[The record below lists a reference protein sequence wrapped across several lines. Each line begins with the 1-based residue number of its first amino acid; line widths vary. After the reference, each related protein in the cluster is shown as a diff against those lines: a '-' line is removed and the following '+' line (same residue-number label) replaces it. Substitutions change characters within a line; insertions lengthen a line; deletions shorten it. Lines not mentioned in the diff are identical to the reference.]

1 MPTRPDIQALLN
13 RFEQDLI
20 LRQFR
25 PATRR
30 NYLLFARLYLQS
42 LTQPIDQIHE
52 AEIKAYL
59 VDQIHQKGRSH
70 ESYRQLY
77 AAIKILFSVTLGR
90 PEDVARVPFP
100 RRSHRPLPSVLS
112 PQEVQDLLNA
122 LTSPKYR
129 ALFMTCYAA
138 GLRIGEAC
146 RLQVTDIDSKQ
157 NVIRVRDGKGGRER
171 VTLLSPKLLQELRQY
186 WLIDRPRPWLF
197 PGKDPNRPM
206 TTDSARKV
214 LAQAAMEAGLT
225 RPCTPHTL
233 RHCFAT
239 HLLHAG
245 VEVVVLKSLLGHHS
259 TRVTER
265 YTHVTTSF
273 VGTITSPLDLLP
285 RLSVTGSPSKVEG

>member
-1 MPTRPDIQALLN
+1 MPIRPDIQALLD
-13 RFEQDLI
+13 RLAQDLI

-30 NYLLFARLYLQS
+30 NYLLYARLFLQS

-59 VDQIHQKGRSH
+59 VEQIHHKGRSH

-100 RRSHRPLPSVLS
+100 RRSHRPLPVVLS
-112 PQEVQDLLNA
+112 PDEVQDLLKA
-122 LTSPKYR
+122 CTSPKYR

-146 RLQVTDIDSKQ
+146 RLQVTDIDSKA

-186 WLIDRPRPWLF
+186 WLIDKPRSWLF
-197 PGKDPNRPM
+197 PGKDPNQPL

-214 LAQAAMEAGLT
+214 LAQVAMEAGLT

-239 HLLHAG
+239 HLLESG
-245 VEVVVLKSLLGHHS
+245 VEVVVLKSLLGHQS
-259 TRVTER
+259 TRTTER
-265 YTHVTTSF
+265 YTHVTTAF
-273 VGTITSPLDLLP
+273 VGTITSPLDLRP
-285 RLSVTGSPSKVEG
+285 KLSATASAAKAEG

>member
-1 MPTRPDIQALLN
+1 MPIRPDLQILLD

-30 NYLLFARLYLQS
+30 NYLLYARLYLQS

-52 AEIKAYL
+52 AKIKAYL
-59 VDQIHQKGRSH
+59 VDQIHHKKRSH

-90 PEDVARVPFP
+90 PEVVTRVPFP
-100 RRSHRPLPSVLS
+100 RRPHRPLPVVLS
-112 PQEVQDLLNA
+112 PHEVQDLFHA
-122 LTSPKYR
+122 FTSPKYR

-146 RLQVTDIDSKQ
+146 RLQVTDIDSKE

-171 VTLLSPKLLQELRQY
+171 VTLLSPRLLQELRQY
-186 WLIDRPRPWLF
+186 WLIARPRPWLF
-197 PGKDPNRPM
+197 PGQDPCRPV
-206 TTDSARKV
+206 TPDAARQAMV
-214 LAQAAMEAGLT
+214 LAAMEAGLT

-239 HLLHAG
+239 HLLESG
-245 VEVVVLKSLLGHHS
+245 VEVVVLKSLLGHQS
-259 TRVTER
+259 TRTTER
-265 YTHVTTSF
+265 STHVTTAF

-285 RLSVTGSPSKVEG
+285 KLSATKAEG